1 MAYITADRSPNRHPT
16 GVARINHQ
24 SRVALGTL
32 YGVKIR
38 AELARGHGPG
48 FAHRAIVRAG
58 GWGGRS
64 IRGGLPRL
72 GVAVR

>member
-1 MAYITADRSPNRHPT
+1 MT
-16 GVARINHQ
+16 RIGQQ

-58 GWGGRS
+58 GRDGRS
-64 IRGGLPRL
+64 MRGNLRRL